1 MVDAAVTQEINWTNH
16 ITEGDVLGISESS
29 TTQYTQYLADL
40 RLRAIGLKPVYGVT
54 KSPYKHLEGIA
65 DVGGDGSTK
74 SNFFEA
80 TVSSYNMS
88 SAVDGWDDIWLIV
101 DDCV

>member
-16 ITEGDVLGISESS
+16 ITEGDVLGISEAS

-40 RLRAIGLKPVYGVT
+40 RLRAIGLDPVYGVT

-65 DVGGDGSTK
+65 DVGAAGATK
-74 SNFFEA
+74 ANFFEA
-80 TVSSYNMS
+80 QTTSYNMS
-88 SAVDGWDDIWLIV
+88 SSIDGWNF
-101 DDCV
+101 

>member
-1 MVDAAVTQEINWTNH
+1 MVDAAVTQEINWTSH
-16 ITEGDVLGISESS
+16 ITDGDVLGISEAS

-40 RLRAIGLKPVYGVT
+40 RLRAIGLDPVYGVT

-74 SNFFEA
+74 SNFFESQVTA
-80 TVSSYNMS
+80 YNMS
-88 SAVDGWDDIWLIV
+88 VSVGGWDDI
-101 DDCV
+101 